1 MRIRNLTA
9 AVALLGLC
17 SCYQLEVS
25 AQAGYAQLAL
35 DGDLGYVNGSS
46 SAEIRQDI
54 ESAFGLGD
62 DQGSV
67 YGRASV
73 DFGVPTLTASGFLFE
88 DEGQGVLTADFGDNL
103 VANTPVASEFSMANA
118 KVSYVFDI
126 SLGPV
131 TVSPGIAAD
140 FIDLSMEVRDTLGIV
155 SEKVEL
161 QAPIPLAFLRA
172 GLDFGIV
179 GAMVEGG
186 YMQVDIDDVEAKM
199 LDIEAL
205 VELRPLDWLNVFAGY
220 RSIQVQAEG
229 LIDEDQADIDI
240 GVSGWLIGGGI
251 RF

>member
-1 MRIRNLTA
+1 MRIRNLLA
-9 AVALLGLC
+9 AMTLLGLC

-25 AQAGYAQLAL
+25 AQVGYAQLAL
-35 DGDLGYVNGSS
+35 DGDLGYVNGESN
-46 SAEIRQDI
+46 AEIRQDI

-88 DEGQGVLTADFGDNL
+88 DEGQGILTADFGDNL
-103 VANTPVASEFSMANA
+103 VANTPVVSEFSMANA

-131 TVSPGIAAD
+131 TISPGLAAD
-140 FIDLSMEVRDTLGIV
+140 FVDLSMEVQDAFGIV

-186 YMQVDIDDVEAKM
+186 YMQVDIEDVEAKM

-205 VELRPLDWLNVFAGY
+205 VELRPLDWLNVFVGY
-220 RSIQVQAEG
+220 RSIEVQAEG
-229 LIDEDQADIDI
+229 LIDDDQADIDI
-240 GVSGWLIGGGI
+240 GVSGWLVGGGI

>member
-25 AQAGYAQLAL
+25 AQAGYAQLSL

>member
-1 MRIRNLTA
+1 MRIRNLITVA
-9 AVALLGLC
+9 ALLGLC

-35 DGDLGYVNGSS
+35 DGDLGYVGGSS
-46 SAEIRQDI
+46 NAEIRQDI

-88 DEGQGVLTADFGDNL
+88 DEGQGILTTDFGDNL

-131 TVSPGIAAD
+131 TISPGLAAD
-140 FIDLSMEVRDTLGIV
+140 FVDLSMEVRDTLGIV

-205 VELRPLDWLNVFAGY
+205 VEVRPLDWLNVFVGY
-220 RSIQVQAEG
+220 RSIEVQAEG

>member
-1 MRIRNLTA
+1 MRIRNLVA
-9 AVALLGLC
+9 AISLLGLC

-25 AQAGYAQLAL
+25 AQAAYAQLSL
-35 DGDLGYVNGSS
+35 DGDLGYVNGASN
-46 SAEIRQDI
+46 AEIRQDI

-62 DQGSV
+62 DQGSA
-67 YGRASV
+67 YGRLGV
-73 DFGVPTLTASGFLFE
+73 DFGVPVLTVSGFLFE
-88 DEGQGVLTADFGDNL
+88 DEGQGILTADFGDNL

-118 KVSYVFDI
+118 KASYAFDI
-126 SLGPV
+126 ELGPV
-131 TVSPGIAAD
+131 KVSPGIAVD
-140 FIDLSMEVRDTLGIV
+140 FVDLSMEVRDTLGIV

-161 QAPIPLAFLRA
+161 QAPIPLAFLRG

-220 RSIQVQAEG
+220 RSIRVQAEG
-229 LIDEDQADIDI
+229 LIDDDQADIDI